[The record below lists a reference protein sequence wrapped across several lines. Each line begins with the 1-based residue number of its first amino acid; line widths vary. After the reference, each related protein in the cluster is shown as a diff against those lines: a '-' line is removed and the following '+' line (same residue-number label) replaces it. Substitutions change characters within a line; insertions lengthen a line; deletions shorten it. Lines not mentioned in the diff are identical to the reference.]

1 MDNIF
6 LEIIASLQQFSPE
19 LLLLF
24 GFIICCIFM
33 MLSLCFFGSTGLVC
47 YSVVA
52 VLISNIQVLKLG
64 TFSLFNEPV
73 ALGTVVFTSL
83 FVASDILTEHYGA
96 RVAKRSVYLSFLLQI
111 FLMVS
116 MLPVIAHPVGG
127 NAGDIVQNGLEALFT
142 PSLRI
147 LVASLISFVISQ
159 YVDIN
164 IFAFLKSYH
173 GKKMLWFRANVSTF
187 LSGLFDTFIFSFLA
201 WVIFAANP
209 LPIAT
214 VLIGFVGFSQ
224 AVRVIVSIISTPL
237 LYLSYRLKPNE

>member
-1 MDNIF
+1 MDTFF
-6 LEIIASLQQFSPE
+6 LEIIGLLQQLGPE
-19 LLLLF
+19 LLLLA
-24 GFIICCIFM
+24 GFFVCCIFM
-33 MLSLCFFGSTGLVC
+33 MLSFYLFGATGLVC

-52 VLISNIQVLKLG
+52 VLIANVQVLKLG
-64 TFSLFNEPV
+64 AFSFLDEPI

-83 FVASDILTEHYGA
+83 FVASDIITEHYGSG
-96 RVAKRSVYLSFLLQI
+96 VAKRAIYLSFLMQI
-111 FLMVS
+111 FLMIS
-116 MLPVIAHPVGG
+116 MLTVIAHPGG
-127 NAGDIVQNGLEALFT
+127 NAESQIVQNSLEVLFT

-164 IFAFLKSYH
+164 IFAAFKRYH
-173 GKKMLWFRANVSTF
+173 GRKKLWLRANISTL

-201 WVIFAANP
+201 WIVFAPSP
-209 LPIAT
+209 LSFKT

-224 AVRVIVSIISTPL
+224 AVRMIVSVISTPL